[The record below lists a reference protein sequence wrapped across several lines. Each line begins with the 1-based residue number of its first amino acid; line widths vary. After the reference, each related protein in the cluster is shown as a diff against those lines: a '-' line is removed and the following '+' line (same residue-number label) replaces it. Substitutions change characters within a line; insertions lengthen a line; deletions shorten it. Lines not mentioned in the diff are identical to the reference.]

1 MIKIL
6 FICLGN
12 ICRSPMAE
20 FVLKD
25 MLRKEGLAD
34 RFLVESAGTSAEEYG
49 NPVYPPARRI
59 LAKHGIS
66 CSGKYARRMTAEDY
80 ERYDM
85 LIGMEQMN
93 LRAMRRFIK
102 GDPEGKI
109 SLLMDYTNRPG
120 DVADPY
126 YSGDF
131 EATWRDVWE
140 GCAGLVEYLKSRGD
154 Q

>member
-1 MIKIL
+1 
-6 FICLGN
+6 
-12 ICRSPMAE
+12 MAE

-34 RFLVESAGTSAEEYG
+34 HFLVESAGTSAEEYG

-140 GCAGLVEYLKSRGD
+140 GCAGLVEYLKDRESRQAKWSD
-154 Q
+154 